1 MAERTGSDVKNA
13 TSLRAIGIGM
23 ALTLGLTAGFVQPTP
38 AKALFEGSLFSP
50 SGNYLAGRLA
60 GKNRDNAQA
69 AEFYGRTL
77 RTDPDNNIIL
87 ERTFLLELSA
97 GNIEQAEGLA
107 KRVVNQDARNRLA
120 RIVLGLRD
128 FKAKRYE
135 AARANWKSAALGSIG
150 KLTSA
155 MLTAWSYAAQNK
167 TDEAISALDDLANT
181 ESFAIYR
188 IFHGALIADL
198 GRDEERAKEFYEKAY
213 ESAGSSLRVVQAY
226 GNYLQRRGETD
237 KAREIYQTYA
247 KSTNEHPLILDVI
260 KGIDD
265 GRDVAAMIPD
275 ARTGAAESLFGLASA
290 LADESGVDFA
300 IVYSNLTLDLKA
312 DFPIAATLLGDIYED
327 AKLYEQAINTYR
339 AVPGNSP
346 LQLNARIQTALNL
359 NDLERLD
366 EARAV
371 LDAVIEENPNRYQP
385 KFTMA
390 NILRGHS
397 EFAEAAEYYSKAID
411 LLDKIEERHWTVFY
425 FRGIC
430 YERSKQWHKA
440 EADFL
445 KALDLHPDQPLVLN
459 YLGYSWIEKRHNLD
473 EAIKMIRKAVELRP
487 NDGYIVDS
495 LGWAYYQMKDYD
507 QAVKELERAVEL
519 RPEDPVI
526 NDHLGDAYWM
536 VGRRIEAVFQWTHA
550 RDFKPEPEY
559 LERILLK
566 LEHGLLDGKAENE
579 TDQPDKS

>member
-1 MAERTGSDVKNA
+1 MAQRTGSDVKKA
-13 TSLRAIGIGM
+13 TSLRLFGAGM
-23 ALTLGLTAGFVQPTP
+23 AVALGLSAGMIQPTP

-60 GKNRDNAQA
+60 GKNRDNQQA
-69 AEFYGRTL
+69 AEFYTRTL
-77 RTDPDNNIIL
+77 RSDPDNNIIL

-97 GNIEQAEGLA
+97 GNIEMAERLA
-107 KRVVNQDARNRLA
+107 QRVVNQDARNRLA

-128 FKAKRYE
+128 FKAGRYE
-135 AARANWKSAALGSIG
+135 EARANWKSAALGSIG
-150 KLTSA
+150 KLTSS
-155 MLTAWSYAAQNK
+155 MLTAWSFAAEDK
-167 TDEAISALDDLANT
+167 VDEALGALEELALT

-198 GRDEERAKEFYEKAY
+198 GGDDKKAREFYEKAY

-226 GNYLQRRGETD
+226 GNYLERNGDKD
-237 KAREIYQTYA
+237 KAREIYQTYS

-260 KGIDD
+260 NGIET
-265 GRDVAAMIPD
+265 GQTPVAMIPN
-275 ARTGAAESLFGLASA
+275 ARKGAAESLFGLASA

-300 IVYSNLTLDLKA
+300 IVYSNLTLDLKP

-327 AKLYEQAINTYR
+327 AKLYQQAIDIYR
-339 AVPGNSP
+339 DIPVNSP
-346 LQLNARIQTALNL
+346 LQMNAQIQTALNL
-359 NDLERLD
+359 NDLEQLD
-366 EARAV
+366 DARGVLETLIEAHP
-371 LDAVIEENPNRYQP
+371 DRYQP
-385 KFTMA
+385 TFTMA

-397 EFAEAAEYYSKAID
+397 KFAEAAEYYGKAID

-430 YERSKQWHKA
+430 FERSKQWHKA

-445 KALDLHPDQPLVLN
+445 KALELHPDQPLVLN
-459 YLGYSWIEKRHNLD
+459 YLGYSWVEKRHNLD
-473 EAIKMIRKAVELRP
+473 EAIRMIRKAVELRP

-495 LGWAYYQMKDYD
+495 LGWAYYQMKEFDL
-507 QAVKELERAVEL
+507 AVKELERAVEL

-526 NDHLGDAYWM
+526 NDHLGDAYWQ
-536 VGRRIEAVFQWTHA
+536 VGRRIEAVFQWSHA

-566 LEHGLLDGKAENE
+566 LEHGLLDGKAANE